1 MGGAVYYSINA
12 AEKKGKR
19 AEEFIATKYPSTI
32 AYIPDN
38 ANAIKDGITYLKN
51 NDL

>member
-1 MGGAVYYSINA
+1 LP
-12 AEKKGKR
+12 
-19 AEEFIATKYPSTI
+19 TKYPSTI

-38 ANAIKDGITYLKN
+38 ANAIIDGITYLKN